1 VPCVVSDFVRWTIFL
16 AALTFGSNLNMAL
29 VLWAEGTLPTA
40 SVFLQL
46 NIALKCILSA
56 IIDLTESVNQCQL
69 K

>member
-40 SVFLQL
+40 SVFLH
-46 NIALKCILSA
+46 IALKCILSA